1 MIQCPNCGVESEENS
16 NFCSLCGEPLFDGSN
31 KNQTFNKSG
40 RIGREEKI
48 LTDYQRLSGIQKR
61 KIFWKISGLVL
72 ISAIILTL
80 LIDYVGNNTITWSR
94 YPATVSM
101 VLFINFTLNTF
112 LHNKWLPL
120 AVLSFISIVLLFTLF
135 DIYAGK
141 TGWKIIPGIVI
152 LLFAYVTVF
161 TLIFLIRKAKQ
172 KGLNVIA
179 YSLIASGIICVFIE
193 GLISLYNSS
202 TISLKWSLIVVVSA
216 ALISFLLLYIHY
228 RLKKATDLKRFFHI

>member
-1 MIQCPNCGVESEENS
+1 MIQCPHCGVESEENA
-16 NFCSLCGEPLFDGSN
+16 NYCSLCGEILFDKTPEN
-31 KNQTFNKSG
+31 RLFRKSG

-80 LIDYVGNNTITWSR
+80 LIDYLSNNSITWSR
-94 YPATVSM
+94 YPATISG
-101 VLFINFTLNTF
+101 VLFINFTLHTF
-112 LHNKWLPL
+112 LYKKWMLY
-120 AVLSFISIVLLFTLF
+120 AGLSFLSFALLFILF
-135 DIYAGK
+135 DVYSGE
-141 TGWKIIPGIVI
+141 TGWKTVPGTAI
-152 LLFAYVTVF
+152 LLVAYVTVF
-161 TLIFLIRKAKQ
+161 TLVHLIHKAKQ

-179 YSLIASGIICVFIE
+179 YSLAAAGIICVCID

-202 TISLKWSLIVVVSA
+202 NIIPEWSLIVFVSA
-216 ALISFLLLYIHY
+216 ALISILLLYIHY